1 MGTYSLHTYKAL
13 SENLK
18 CQIHRDMSGSRYA
31 FEHCLNMLIYH
42 EMTEELQEYVAQ
54 QLLEVF

>member
-18 CQIHRDMSGSRYA
+18 CQIHGDMSGIRYA
-31 FEHCLNMLIYH
+31 FEHCLNLPLYH
-42 EMTEELQEYVAQ
+42 EMTEDYRSM
-54 QLLEVF
+54 LLNSC